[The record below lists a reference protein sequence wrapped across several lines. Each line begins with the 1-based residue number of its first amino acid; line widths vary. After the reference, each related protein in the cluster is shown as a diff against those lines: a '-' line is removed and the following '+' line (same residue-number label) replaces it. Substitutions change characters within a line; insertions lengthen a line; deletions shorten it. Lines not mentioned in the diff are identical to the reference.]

1 MKADTEKNKAIRKTA
16 LSSAKAGLAS
26 NVLSRCKPL
35 SGSSFLVLVIVVIGL
50 AGLGLCMKN
59 LRLQTQVDSLLAKN
73 KRIESELGT
82 ILMSNQ
88 WLALQ
93 IAVVEEDKEV
103 LLADAVAQLNEKSR
117 ILESIL
123 TTVGVDIEVRESMQN
138 SGGQFTDHPEE
149 FAGDLILKTDKYLET
164 VQNVPIGAPVPGVL
178 TSRFGWRSDPINGER
193 AYHRGLD
200 IRGQRGSEIKATADG
215 KVIRQRYD
223 KGEGHFILIDHGNGF
238 RTKFA
243 HLQKSLVKK
252 GDQVARG
259 QVIGLVG
266 NSGRST
272 GPHVHYEIH
281 YDDKIVN
288 PTRFVRINRYLKRYL
303 KKMAAQSN
311 QSKPSS

>member
-1 MKADTEKNKAIRKTA
+1 MGSVWQRCRSLNA
-16 LSSAKAGLAS
+16 SA
-26 NVLSRCKPL
+26 VLIT
-35 SGSSFLVLVIVVIGL
+35 VLVVISL
-50 AGLGLCMKN
+50 AGLGFYMKS
-59 LRLQTQVDSLLAKN
+59 LRLHTQVDTLLVQNDKLAA
-73 KRIESELGT
+73 ELEKV
-82 ILMSNQ
+82 LMSNQ
-88 WLALQ
+88 WLTLQ
-93 IAVVEEDKEV
+93 NAVVHEDKEI
-103 LLADAVAQLNEKSR
+103 LLADAVAQLNEKSQ
-117 ILESIL
+117 IIESIL
-123 TTVGVDIEVRESMQN
+123 TTVGVDIKVQESMQN
-138 SGGQFTDHPEE
+138 SGGKFTDHPSE

-200 IRGQRGSEIKATADG
+200 IRGRRGADVKATAAG
-215 KVIRQRYD
+215 TVIRQRYD
-223 KGEGHFILIDHGNGF
+223 KGDGHFILLDHGNGF

-252 GDQVARG
+252 GDQVTRG

-303 KKMAAQSN
+303 KKLAAKSN
-311 QSKPSS
+311 QKKSS

>member
-1 MKADTEKNKAIRKTA
+1 MGSVWQRCRSLNA
-16 LSSAKAGLAS
+16 SA
-26 NVLSRCKPL
+26 VLIT
-35 SGSSFLVLVIVVIGL
+35 VLVVISL
-50 AGLGLCMKN
+50 AGLGFYMKS
-59 LRLQTQVDSLLAKN
+59 LRLHTQVDTLLVQNDKLAA
-73 KRIESELGT
+73 ELEKV
-82 ILMSNQ
+82 LMSNQ
-88 WLALQ
+88 WLTLQ
-93 IAVVEEDKEV
+93 NAVVHEDKEI
-103 LLADAVAQLNEKSR
+103 LLADAVAQLNEKSQ
-117 ILESIL
+117 IIESIL
-123 TTVGVDIEVRESMQN
+123 TTVGVDIKVQESMQN
-138 SGGQFTDHPEE
+138 SGGKFTDHPSE

-200 IRGQRGSEIKATADG
+200 IRGRRGADVKATAAG
-215 KVIRQRYD
+215 TVIRQRYD
-223 KGEGHFILIDHGNGF
+223 KGDGHFVLLDHGNGF

-252 GDQVARG
+252 GDQVTRG

-303 KKMAAQSN
+303 KKLAAKSS
-311 QSKPSS
+311 QSKSSS

>member
-1 MKADTEKNKAIRKTA
+1 MDTENKKTDSIMGKKVNM
-16 LSSAKAGLAS
+16 LKACLMG
-26 NVLSRCKPL
+26 NVRQRCRPL
-35 SGSSFLVLVIVVIGL
+35 SASAVLITVLVVISL
-50 AGLGLCMKN
+50 AGLGFYMKSF
-59 LRLQTQVDSLLAKN
+59 RLQAQVDNLLAN
-73 KRIESELGT
+73 TE
-82 ILMSNQ
+82 ILARQLSTMQMSNQ

-93 IAVVEEDKEV
+93 IAVIDEDKER
-103 LLADAVAQLNEKSR
+103 LLADAVAELNEKSQ
-117 ILESIL
+117 IIESIL
-123 TTVGVDIEVRESMQN
+123 TTVGVDIKVQESMQN
-138 SGGQFTDHPEE
+138 SGGPFTTLPES

-164 VQNVPIGAPVPGVL
+164 AQNVPIGAPVPGVL
-178 TSRFGWRSDPINGER
+178 TSKFGWRADPINGAR
-193 AYHRGLD
+193 AYHRGVD
-200 IRGQRGSEIKATADG
+200 IRGRIGSEVKATANG

-223 KGEGHFILIDHGNGF
+223 KGDGHFILLDHGNGF

-252 GDQVARG
+252 GALVTRG

-303 KKMAAQSN
+303 QKSAAQNN
-311 QSKPSS
+311 QHTPG

>member
-1 MKADTEKNKAIRKTA
+1 MK
-16 LSSAKAGLAS
+16 S
-26 NVLSRCKPL
+26 
-35 SGSSFLVLVIVVIGL
+35 
-50 AGLGLCMKN
+50 
-59 LRLQTQVDSLLAKN
+59 LRLHTQVDNLLVQNDKLAA
-73 KRIESELGT
+73 ELEKV
-82 ILMSNQ
+82 LMSNQ
-88 WLALQ
+88 WLTLQ
-93 IAVVEEDKEV
+93 NAVVQKDKEI
-103 LLADAVAQLNEKSR
+103 LLADAVAQLNEKSQ
-117 ILESIL
+117 IIESIL
-123 TTVGVDIEVRESMQN
+123 TTVGVDIKVQESIQN
-138 SGGQFTDHPEE
+138 SGGKFTDHPSE

-200 IRGQRGSEIKATADG
+200 IRGRRGSDVKATAAG
-215 KVIRQRYD
+215 TVIRQRYD
-223 KGEGHFILIDHGNGF
+223 KGDGHFILLDHGNGF

-252 GDQVARG
+252 GDQVIRG

-303 KKMAAQSN
+303 KKLAA
-311 QSKPSS
+311 KSSQKKSS

>member
-1 MKADTEKNKAIRKTA
+1 MDTENKETYSIMGNVRQRCRSLNA
-16 LSSAKAGLAS
+16 SA
-26 NVLSRCKPL
+26 VLIT
-35 SGSSFLVLVIVVIGL
+35 VLVVISL
-50 AGLGLCMKN
+50 AGLGFYMKS
-59 LRLQTQVDSLLAKN
+59 LRLHTQVDNLLVQNDKLAA
-73 KRIESELGT
+73 ELEKV
-82 ILMSNQ
+82 LMSNQ
-88 WLALQ
+88 WLTLQ
-93 IAVVEEDKEV
+93 NAVVQKDKEI
-103 LLADAVAQLNEKSR
+103 LLADAVAQLNEKSQ
-117 ILESIL
+117 IIESIL
-123 TTVGVDIEVRESMQN
+123 TTVGVDIKVQESIQN
-138 SGGQFTDHPEE
+138 SGGKFTDHPSE

-200 IRGQRGSEIKATADG
+200 IRGRRGSDVKATAAG
-215 KVIRQRYD
+215 TVIRQRYD
-223 KGEGHFILIDHGNGF
+223 KGDGHFILLDHGNGF

-252 GDQVARG
+252 GDQVIRG

-303 KKMAAQSN
+303 KKLAA
-311 QSKPSS
+311 KSSQKKSS

>member
-1 MKADTEKNKAIRKTA
+1 MNA
-16 LSSAKAGLAS
+16 SA
-26 NVLSRCKPL
+26 VLIT
-35 SGSSFLVLVIVVIGL
+35 VLVVISL
-50 AGLGLCMKN
+50 AGLGFYMKS
-59 LRLQTQVDSLLAKN
+59 LRLHTQVDTLLVQNDKLAA
-73 KRIESELGT
+73 ELEKV
-82 ILMSNQ
+82 LMSNQ
-88 WLALQ
+88 WLTLQ
-93 IAVVEEDKEV
+93 NAVVHEDKEI
-103 LLADAVAQLNEKSR
+103 LLADAVAQLNEKSQ
-117 ILESIL
+117 IIESIL
-123 TTVGVDIEVRESMQN
+123 TTVGVDIKVQESMQN
-138 SGGQFTDHPEE
+138 SGGKFTDHPSE

-200 IRGQRGSEIKATADG
+200 IRGRRGADVKATAAG
-215 KVIRQRYD
+215 TVIRQRYD
-223 KGEGHFILIDHGNGF
+223 KGDGHFILLDHGNGF

-252 GDQVARG
+252 GDQVIRG

-303 KKMAAQSN
+303 KKLAAKNSQ
-311 QSKPSS
+311 KKSS

>member
-1 MKADTEKNKAIRKTA
+1 MGSVWQRCRSLNA
-16 LSSAKAGLAS
+16 SA
-26 NVLSRCKPL
+26 VLIT
-35 SGSSFLVLVIVVIGL
+35 VLVVISL
-50 AGLGLCMKN
+50 AGLGFYMKS
-59 LRLQTQVDSLLAKN
+59 LRLHTQVDTLLVQNDKLAA
-73 KRIESELGT
+73 ELEKV
-82 ILMSNQ
+82 LMSNQ
-88 WLALQ
+88 WLTLQ
-93 IAVVEEDKEV
+93 NAVVHEDKEI
-103 LLADAVAQLNEKSR
+103 LLADAVAQLNEKSQ
-117 ILESIL
+117 IIESIL
-123 TTVGVDIEVRESMQN
+123 TTVGVDIKVQESMQN
-138 SGGQFTDHPEE
+138 SGGKFTDHPSE

-200 IRGQRGSEIKATADG
+200 IRGRRGADVKATAAG
-215 KVIRQRYD
+215 TVIRQRYD
-223 KGEGHFILIDHGNGF
+223 KGDGHFILLDHGNGF

-252 GDQVARG
+252 GDQVTRG

-303 KKMAAQSN
+303 KKLAA
-311 QSKPSS
+311 KSSQKKSS

>member
-1 MKADTEKNKAIRKTA
+1 MRAGTEKNKVNDNTA
-16 LSSAKAGLAS
+16 SKKMRARLVSNFIALYRPLRDSSYLALI
-26 NVLSRCKPL
+26 VA
-35 SGSSFLVLVIVVIGL
+35 VICL
-50 AGLGLCMKN
+50 AGLGFYMKSQ
-59 LRLQTQVDSLLAKN
+59 RLQKQVDSLLAKN
-73 KRIESELGT
+73 NRIESELGT

-243 HLQKSLVKK
+243 HLQKSLVNK

-303 KKMAAQSN
+303 KKLAAQNN
-311 QSKPSS
+311 QGKSSS